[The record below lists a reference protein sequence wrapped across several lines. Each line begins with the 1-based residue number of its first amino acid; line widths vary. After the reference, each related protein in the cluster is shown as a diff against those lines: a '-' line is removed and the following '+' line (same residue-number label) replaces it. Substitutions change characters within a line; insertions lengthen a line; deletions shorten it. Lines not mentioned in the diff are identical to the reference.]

1 MIHATTSKVGGGT
14 TPVMKR
20 SSSRLRNIFY
30 WITTVYIALAMFV
43 GGFSEVF
50 DASMNIE
57 LSSIG
62 IATVVAVLGYP
73 LYFVYIIGIAKILGA
88 IVIIVPKFPRLKEWA
103 YAGLVINMTGAFLSW
118 LIVTVVQGA
127 PIPEG
132 YGAPAFH
139 AINALHLIV
148 VIMVSW
154 LLRPDSRTLG
164 NISHRMRSSD

>member
-1 MIHATTSKVGGGT
+1 MIDATTSKVGGGT

-88 IVIIVPKFPRLKEWA
+88 IVIIVPKFVILYPSQHPR
-103 YAGLVINMTGAFLSW
+103 GI
-118 LIVTVVQGA
+118 
-127 PIPEG
+127 
-132 YGAPAFH
+132 
-139 AINALHLIV
+139 
-148 VIMVSW
+148 
-154 LLRPDSRTLG
+154 
-164 NISHRMRSSD
+164 